1 VVYKADGV
9 LKLYG
14 GGPLN
19 KDAGDYMT
27 SQGVSIFI
35 LYGS

>member
-1 VVYKADGV
+1 MVMMSVQ
-9 LKLYG
+9 LYG

-19 KDAGDYMT
+19 QEAGDYLT

-35 LYGS
+35 LYGW